1 MRNESK
7 PFGERL
13 RLPSEASGAVA
24 TKKTCCAWIIF
35 ASTSLISVWSL
46 PTIAPEPRRQVAAC
60 NCNLLARGE
69 ILYGESIRLH
79 FVLTHDEDVLRADFR
94 RGLERFLQAE
104 SVVSQFHDQI
114 VTPPLACQPCRL
126 AVQPGHGSNINNG
139 LAQHALSRSFFLKR
153 HDKAILAN
161 RES

>member
-35 ASTSLISVWSL
+35 ARLSSISVWSL
-46 PTIAPEPRRQVAAC
+46 PKLAPEPRRQVAAC
-60 NCNLLARGE
+60 NCNLLARDE
-69 ILYGESIRLH
+69 ILYGENIRLH

-104 SVVSQFHDQI
+104 TFASQSHDQ
-114 VTPPLACQPCRL
+114 VVAPQLACHPRRIT
-126 AVQPGHGSNINNG
+126 VHSGHGSDVNNG
-139 LAQHALSRSFFLKR
+139 LA
-153 HDKAILAN
+153 
-161 RES
+161 

>member
-1 MRNESK
+1 MRNESN

-13 RLPSEASGAVA
+13 RLPSAASGAVA
-24 TKKTCCAWIIF
+24 TKKTCCARIIF
-35 ASTSLISVWSL
+35 ASASLISVWNL
-46 PTIAPEPRRQVAAC
+46 PKIAPEPRRQVSAC
-60 NCNLLARGE
+60 DCNLLARGE

-94 RGLERFLQAE
+94 RGLERFLQAK

-114 VTPPLACQPCRL
+114 VAPQLACQPRSI

-139 LAQHALSRSFFLKR
+139 LAQHALDRGSFLK
-153 HDKAILAN
+153 
-161 RES
+161 